1 MQFVTRVP
9 LVGGITISALLASGA
24 ASNLWRTGL
33 IAFVLL
39 CAGCGGNNSSMTAGN
54 PKPAPAPMAFTMT
67 NSTVG
72 NSVQTYL
79 RSSDGTLVNFESL
92 PTGGTG
98 VGHGLENQGALALSH
113 DGQFLYVVNPGSND
127 LTVFQVAGTSLQ
139 FTDRVPSG
147 GTLPVSVAEWNGIV
161 YVLNRN
167 ASSGPGSGPK
177 IQGFQVSTS
186 GILSPIAG
194 SDIALRAT
202 DTNAAQIAIS
212 PDGLWI
218 VVTERGVDQIDVVPL
233 DQNHVPGTPRSATS
247 AGSGPFGFAFSDAA
261 RLYVSEAGAGT
272 TSAYDVDSQGLLHVL
287 SAAVPTQQRATCWLV
302 ITPDNN
308 LAYVSNTTSGSL
320 SSYRISQDGTLTR
333 LISVAATTTG
343 KPLDVIVSADGNY
356 LSVLTTDGS
365 IETFRIDATS
375 GSLTSIQTVSGLSSG
390 TNGLT
395 GR

>member
-1 MQFVTRVP
+1 MPFATRDP
-9 LVGGITISALLASGA
+9 LLGGNTASALLASGA
-24 ASNLWRTGL
+24 ASNAWRTGF
-33 IAFVLL
+33 IASVLL

-54 PKPAPAPMAFTMT
+54 PKPATASMAFTMT
-67 NSTVG
+67 NTTAG
-72 NSVQTYL
+72 NAVQTYL
-79 RSSDGTLVNFESL
+79 RSSDGTLVKFESL
-92 PTGGTG
+92 PTGGIG

-113 DGQFLYVVNPGSND
+113 DGKFLYVVNPGSND
-127 LTVFQVAGTSLQ
+127 LTVFALVGTSLQ

-147 GTLPVSVAEWNGIV
+147 GTLPISVAEWNGIV

-194 SDIALRAT
+194 SEIALRAA
-202 DTNAAQIAIS
+202 DSNAAQIGIS

-218 VVTERGVDQIDVVPL
+218 VVTEHGINQIDVVPL
-233 DQNHVPGTPRSATS
+233 DQNHVPGTPHGAAS

-272 TSAYDVDSQGLLHVL
+272 TSAYDVDSQGLLHAL
-287 SAAVPTQQRATCWLV
+287 SAAVPTQQRATCWVV

-308 LAYVSNTTSGSL
+308 LAYVSNTASSSL
-320 SSYRISQDGTLTR
+320 SSYRIGQDGTLTR

-343 KPLDVIVSADGNY
+343 KPLDVMVSADGNY
-356 LSVLTTDGS
+356 LSALTTEGS

-375 GSLTSIQTVSGLSSG
+375 GSLTSIQTVSGLPSG

>member
-1 MQFVTRVP
+1 MK
-9 LVGGITISALLASGA
+9 
-24 ASNLWRTGL
+24 NLRLPGL

-39 CAGCGGNNSSMTAGN
+39 CAGCGSNDSSMTAGN

-67 NSTVG
+67 NATTG
-72 NSVQTYL
+72 NSVQAYL
-79 RSSDGTLVNFESL
+79 RSADGTLVNFASL

-98 VGHGLENQGALALSH
+98 VGHGLENQGALALSR

-127 LTVFQVAGTSLQ
+127 LTVFQVTGTRLQ
-139 FTDRVPSG
+139 LTDRMPSG
-147 GTLPVSVAEWNGIV
+147 GTLPVSVAEWNGVV

-167 ASSGPGSGPK
+167 GSTGPGSGPT

-186 GILSPIAG
+186 GKLSPIAG
-194 SDIALRAT
+194 SGIALRAT

-212 PDGLWI
+212 PDGLWV
-218 VVTERGVDQIDVVPL
+218 VVTEHGTNQIDVVPL
-233 DQNHVPGTPRSATS
+233 DQNHVPGTPRSAAS
-247 AGSGPFGFAFSDAA
+247 AGSGPFGFAFSDAT

-272 TSAYDVDSQGLLHVL
+272 ASAYDVDSQGILHVL

-308 LAYVSNTTSGSL
+308 LMYVSNTASDSL
-320 SSYRISQDGTLTR
+320 SSYRIAQDGTLTR
-333 LISVAATTTG
+333 LISVAATTVG
-343 KPLDVIVSADGNY
+343 GSLDVIVDADGNY

-375 GSLTSIQTVSGLSSG
+375 GSLTSIQTVSGLPSG
-390 TNGLT
+390 TNGLA